1 MSVTRLDDY
10 KNKKKGVIKDEE
22 VGMNFESIMKRNEE
36 KAKRMESDRKAANR
50 STFSSYNIKT
60 KDDK

>member
-1 MSVTRLDDY
+1 MSVTRLDDFR
-10 KNKKKGVIKDEE
+10 KKKKGIVEDEE
-22 VGMNFESIMKRNEE
+22 VGMDFESIMKRNEE

>member
-1 MSVTRLDDY
+1 MSVTRLDEY
-10 KNKKKGVIKDEE
+10 RNKKKGVPEEE
-22 VGMNFESIMKRNEE
+22 VGTDFESIMKKNEE
-36 KAKRMESDRKAANR
+36 NKKRMESDRKTANR

>member
-1 MSVTRLDDY
+1 MSVTRLDDFR
-10 KNKKKGVIKDEE
+10 KKKKQEPEDEL
-22 VGMNFESIMKRNEE
+22 GMDFESIIKRNEE